1 MGVMAARCRRPI
13 LERFFYLDDAGQALV
28 AGLRGDH
35 NRLGF
40 SVQLTTVRHIGRFL
54 TDPLDGVPAEVIAFL
69 AGQLQIADPSCVKKY
84 AQRQQT
90 HLDHA
95 RKIRKALKLEDFAQV
110 EAELAV
116 YVGRRAWVTGNSPKA
131 IFADAVGWLRER
143 RRTSG
148 PVGGRQPAGRGADAG
163 RDPRRAGHQQ
173 GSSARWHEPDQLRRP
188 GSIHRPFSTS
198 TFTLSPAGRGT
209 GKTAVIRY
217 TRCC

>member
-1 MGVMAARCRRPI
+1 MPVMFLSDLEAASYGRYGDSVPQAD
-13 LERFFYLDDAGQALV
+13 LERFFYLNDVGQALV

-40 SVQLTTVRHIGRFL
+40 SVQLTTARYIGRFL
-54 TDPLDGVPAEVIAFL
+54 ADPLDGVPAEVIDFL

-95 RKIRKALKLEDFAQV
+95 GKIRKALKLKDFAQV

-116 YVGRRAWVTGNSPKA
+116 YVGRRAWVTGDSPKA

-143 RRTSG
+143 DVLLPGVTTLARLVVRE
-148 PVGGRQPAGRGADAG
+148 RDAG
-163 RDPRRAGHQQ
+163 TATRRA
-173 GSSARWHEPDQLRRP
+173 P
-188 GSIHRPFSTS
+188 HR
-198 TFTLSPAGRGT
+198 T
-209 GKTAVIRY
+209 G
-217 TRCC
+217 